1 MKLTKFSN
9 LFLLGAT
16 LAMTVNGCKTKPQGI
31 TYLDGA
37 KAVPTAGGPFHDEV
51 KTNSNPG
58 FNPNPGR
65 NPNGLG
71 NGGAG
76 QPLDNGSK
84 FPGNDGGITKPLPES
99 TPIINTPP
107 ATNATP
113 IVFGDAT
120 APNPLGTH
128 DGWNTNADI
137 LKDQTIFFE
146 FDKSAIQSSEQS
158 KLAAVADYLRSN
170 PTVAVRVEGNCDE
183 RGTSGYNLSLGERRA
198 LAGRE
203 YLIKLGIDGARIDN
217 ITWGETHPADPGHN
231 DAAWAKNRR
240 DDFIILTA
248 PKP

>member
-16 LAMTVNGCKTKPQGI
+16 LAMTVNGCKTKPPNV
-31 TYLDGA
+31 TYLPDPAKGPIKPPGA
-37 KAVPTAGGPFHDEV
+37 FQEDV
-51 KTNSNPG
+51 KNTTPLP
-58 FNPNPGR
+58 NPNPGR

-71 NGGAG
+71 NGGTV

-84 FPGNDGGITKPLPES
+84 IPGGDGGNSKPLVES
-99 TPIINTPP
+99 TPIVAAPP
-107 ATNATP
+107 TTNAAP
-113 IVFGDAT
+113 IEFGNGT

-128 DGWNTNADI
+128 DGWNANSDI
-137 LKDQTIFFE
+137 LKDQSILFE

-217 ITWGETHPADPGHN
+217 ITWGETHPADTGHN

>member
-16 LAMTVNGCKTKPQGI
+16 LATAVSGCRTKTQGVTYLPEPAKTKI
-31 TYLDGA
+31 VADS
-37 KAVPTAGGPFHDEV
+37 PFHDDV
-51 KTNSNPG
+51 KTNANPG

-65 NPNGLG
+65 NPNGPGPGGTPLG
-71 NGGAG
+71 GDRIPGGE
-76 QPLDNGSK
+76 SV
-84 FPGNDGGITKPLPES
+84 GIKPLPET
-99 TPIINTPP
+99 TPIVATPTP
-107 ATNATP
+107 TNATP
-113 IVFGDAT
+113 IDLVNGS
-120 APNPLGTH
+120 APNPMGSH
-128 DGWNTNADI
+128 DGWVADSII

-231 DAAWAKNRR
+231 AAAWAKNRR